1 MNGIGIY
8 DPLSYWLRETNG
20 DSSANAFRV
29 DIEEDDKQYRIYAD
43 LPGAEKNQVSVS
55 VEDNVLSLRAKT
67 EAANS
72 DALRRERPRGEF
84 ARTFR
89 LPRKT
94 DEKGIK
100 ASMKNG
106 VLTVTVPKAK
116 TSGRAVEIH

>member
-67 EAANS
+67 EAANR

>member
-8 DPLSYWLRETNG
+8 DPLSYWLRESNG
-20 DSSANAFRV
+20 DSSANAVRV

-43 LPGAEKNQVSVS
+43 LPGIEKNQVSVN
-55 VEDNVLSLRAKT
+55 VEDNVLSVRAKT
-67 EAANS
+67 ESSNN
-72 DALRRERPRGEF
+72 DALRRERLRGEF

-89 LPRKT
+89 LPRQT
-94 DEKGIK
+94 DTKGIK